1 MPDTTVTPDADLS
14 IAEMLRI
21 MDVART
27 FRREREVV
35 DRQLSLDQTKQ
46 ELRQRLLGM
55 AGATGE
61 PVTPEE
67 VEVAIQ
73 LYYENLHAYR
83 DPPRGVRLLL
93 ANLYIRR
100 GRVLFWGLLLAAT
113 GLLIWWWW

>member
-1 MPDTTVTPDADLS
+1 MPETPVTPDADLS
-14 IAEMLRI
+14 ITEMLRI

-35 DRQLSLDQTKQ
+35 DWQLNLDQTKQ

-55 AGATGE
+55 ASATGE

-73 LYYENLHAYR
+73 LYYDNLHAYR
-83 DPPRGVRLLL
+83 DPPSGVRLTL

-100 GRVLFWGLLLAAT
+100 GHVSLWALLLTAT
-113 GLLIWWWW
+113 ALLIWWWW

>member
-1 MPDTTVTPDADLS
+1 MPDPPATPDADLS

-27 FRREREVV
+27 LRREREVV
-35 DRQLSLDQTKQ
+35 DWQLNLDQTKQ
-46 ELRQRLLGM
+46 ELRQRLMGM

-73 LYYENLHAYR
+73 LYYDNLHAYQE
-83 DPPRGVRLLL
+83 PPRGFALML
-93 ANLYIRR
+93 AHVCIRR
-100 GRVLFWGLLLAAT
+100 GRVLFWTMLLAAV